1 MKKLAIFLLVLLL
14 AFLPVFSVFADET
27 ATKTVDGRYERWEQE
42 EYKVLNT
49 LATMTWK
56 QEEDTLH
63 FSGTGYGSR
72 PELKFGFR
80 SSIAFSNTEW
90 SVKIKFPDTFPVF
103 FIEGYPDTPD
113 GNNMH
118 FAIAYTNDWKA
129 WWNTDNNA
137 TKGSAFIVRPISN
150 DKVTVELAGR
160 WGASNTGY
168 GDLSTVKVAEY
179 TLDAT
184 RTLELGFKKNSDGVI
199 STLVNGNEHGKLDK
213 VLKDGKTMSDF
224 ISEFEE
230 GKGYLQFGASL
241 HRDLEKLAL
250 EYTIT
255 AFSGALDAFKEL
267 DTQPGTDVNPPP
279 ISQDTGVAGGR
290 ISVINWNYV
299 ILYGISGAC
308 GIGALVCFIL
318 SKFRKV

>member
-1 MKKLAIFLLVLLL
+1 MKKLAIFLVVLLL
-14 AFLPVFSVFADET
+14 AFLPVFSVFADGT
-27 ATKTVDGRYERWEQE
+27 ATKTVDGSMDRWEQE
-42 EYKVLNT
+42 SSRTDT
-49 LATMTWK
+49 LATMTWS
-56 QEEDTLH
+56 QSADTLH
-63 FSGTGYGSR
+63 FIGKGYADRQGM
-72 PELKFGFR
+72 KFGFR

-90 SVKIKFPDTFPVF
+90 STKIKFPETFPAF
-103 FIEGYPDTPD
+103 HIEGE
-113 GNNMH
+113 NNMH
-118 FAIAYTNDWKA
+118 YVVAFVNTWKA
-129 WWNTDNNA
+129 WWNTNDNT
-137 TKGSAFIVRPISN
+137 TKSAAFIIRPKSN

-160 WGASNTGY
+160 WGANSTGY
-168 GDLSTVKVAEY
+168 GDLSTVKIAEY

-199 STLVNGNEHGKLDK
+199 STLVNGNEHGKLDL
-213 VLKDGKTMSDF
+213 VLASEKTMSDI
-224 ISEFEE
+224 ISEFYE
-230 GKGYLQFGASL
+230 GKGYLQFGATL
-241 HRDLEKLAL
+241 ENDPEKLAL

-255 AFSGALDAFKEL
+255 AFSGALDAFKEP

-279 ISQDTGVAGGR
+279 ISQDNTGVAGGR